1 MINLHDIWD
10 AKSQIAGYIH
20 HTQLLHSSSLSRRL
34 GAEVYLKCENL
45 QKTGSFKV
53 RGAFNTILSLTGE
66 QKQAG
71 VVCYS
76 NGNHAQ
82 AVSYAAALLGVE
94 AWVVMPENATPA
106 KVAACREYGGHI
118 ILHGQSAA
126 DTYPKA
132 IELMNEKGLA
142 YIDPCED
149 EKIMA
154 GQGTIGLEMLEAL
167 PEADVVYVQVG
178 GGGLIS
184 GIAIAVKELSPKVK
198 VVGVEPERMNC
209 MTASVRAGRIVKI
222 VRQPSIADGLSGE
235 APGVNAY
242 TLVTQ
247 YVDDMITVSE
257 DEIAEATLLVMQRT
271 KMFIEPSAA
280 ATVAGLFS
288 KRSLSGKKNICL
300 LSGGNAN
307 LKVLAELFSR
317 NLGGMEK
324 N

>member
-10 AKSQIAGYIH
+10 AKKLISNYVH
-20 HTQLLHSSSLSRRL
+20 KTQMLHSTSISRML
-34 GAEVYLKCENL
+34 GADMYLKCENL

-53 RGAFNTILSLTGE
+53 RGAFNYILSLTDE
-66 QKQAG
+66 QRKAG

-94 AWVVMPENATPA
+94 SWVVMPENATPA
-106 KVAACREYGGHI
+106 KVAACKEYGGHI
-118 ILHGQSAA
+118 ILYGQSGA
-126 DTYPKA
+126 DTYPKS

-154 GQGTIGLEMLEAL
+154 GQGTIGLEMLEAI
-167 PEADVVYVQVG
+167 PDVDVVYVPVG

-184 GIAIAVKELSPKVK
+184 GIATAVKELSPKVK

-209 MTASVRAGRIVKI
+209 MSASFAAGKIVKI
-222 VRQPSIADGLSGE
+222 ARQPSIADGLSGD
-235 APGVNAY
+235 APGVKAF
-242 TLVTQ
+242 TVTMK

-271 KMFIEPSAA
+271 KMFIEPSAG
-280 ATVAGLFS
+280 ATVAGLLS
-288 KRSLSGKKNICL
+288 KRSAYGKKNICL

-307 LKVLAELFSR
+307 LKVMAELF
-317 NLGGMEK
+317 LK
-324 N
+324 NS

>member
-1 MINLHDIWD
+1 MITLHNIWD
-10 AKSQIAGYIH
+10 ARQRISNYIH
-20 HTQLLHSSSLSRRL
+20 HTQMLHSSSLSRMF
-34 GAEVYLKCENL
+34 GADVFLKCENL

-53 RGAFNTILSLTGE
+53 RGAFNYILSLTDE
-66 QKQAG
+66 QKKAG

-82 AVSYAAALLGVE
+82 AVSYAASLLGVE
-94 AWVVMPENATPA
+94 AWVVMPEIAAPA
-106 KVAACREYGGHI
+106 KIAACREYGGHI
-118 ILHGQSAA
+118 VLCGQSAA

-132 IELMNEKGLA
+132 MELMKEKGLM

-154 GQGTIGLEMLEAL
+154 GQGTIGLEMLEAI
-167 PEADVVYVQVG
+167 PDADVVYVQVG

-184 GIAIAVKELSPKVK
+184 GVATAVKELSPRAKI
-198 VVGVEPERMNC
+198 VGVEPERMNC
-209 MTASVRAGRIVKI
+209 MTASVTAGRITKI
-222 VRQPSIADGLSGE
+222 KRQPSIADGLSGE
-235 APGVNAY
+235 APGINAF
-242 TLVTQ
+242 TIVSN

-288 KRSLSGKKNICL
+288 KRSRYGKKNICL

-307 LKVLAELFSR
+307 LKVLAELF
-317 NLGGMEK
+317 LK
-324 N
+324 NN

>member
-1 MINLHDIWD
+1 MMINLHDIWD
-10 AKSQIAGYIH
+10 ARRQISGYIH
-20 HTQLLHSSSLSRRL
+20 HTQMLHSSSLSRMFE
-34 GAEVYLKCENL
+34 ADVYLKCENL

-53 RGAFNTILSLTGE
+53 RGAFNHILSLTDE
-66 QKQAG
+66 QKKAG

-82 AVSYAAALLGVE
+82 AVSYAASLLGVE
-94 AWVVMPENATPA
+94 SWVVMPENATPA
-106 KVAACREYGGHI
+106 KVAACKEYGGHI
-118 ILHGQSAA
+118 ILHGQSGA

-167 PEADVVYVQVG
+167 PDADVVYVPVG

-184 GIAIAVKELSPKVK
+184 GIATAVKELSPKAK

-209 MTASVRAGRIVKI
+209 MTASVKAGKIVKI
-222 VRQPSIADGLSGE
+222 ARQTSIADGLSGA
-235 APGVNAY
+235 APGINAF
-242 TLVTQ
+242 TVVQ
-247 YVDDMITVSE
+247 KYVDDMLTVSE
-257 DEIAEATLLVMQRT
+257 AEIAEATLLVMQRT
-271 KMFIEPSAA
+271 KMFIEPSAS

-288 KRSLSGKKNICL
+288 KRSFHGKKNICL

-307 LKVLAELFSR
+307 LKVLAELF
-317 NLGGMEK
+317 LK
-324 N
+324 NN